1 MPILYLMDTFHWIFS
16 KQAASPQVSSSVQD
30 EDEEEDEVEV
40 DLETVEGEEEEEEDV
55 EVDPRLTF
63 LWPQPQQ
70 VIQKNGDRF
79 ILSQDFSVQLAAIP
93 QSGNDYKDS
102 RFLSYCVVVCC
113 LFV

>member
-1 MPILYLMDTFHWIFS
+1 MDTFHWMS
-16 KQAASPQVSSSVQD
+16 AKQAASPQVSSSVQD

-55 EVDPRLTF
+55 EVDSRLTF

-93 QSGNDYKDS
+93 QSGKDYKDP
-102 RFLSYCVVVCC
+102 RLLSYCVVVCC
-113 LFV
+113 LFVCLLGF

>member
-1 MPILYLMDTFHWIFS
+1 MDTFHLIFS

-30 EDEEEDEVEV
+30 EDEEEDEAEV
-40 DLETVEGEEEEEEDV
+40 DLETVEAEEEEEEEDV
-55 EVDPRLTF
+55 EVDSRLTF

-93 QSGNDYKDS
+93 QSGNDYKDYH
-102 RFLSYCVVVCC
+102 FLSYCVVV
-113 LFV
+113 